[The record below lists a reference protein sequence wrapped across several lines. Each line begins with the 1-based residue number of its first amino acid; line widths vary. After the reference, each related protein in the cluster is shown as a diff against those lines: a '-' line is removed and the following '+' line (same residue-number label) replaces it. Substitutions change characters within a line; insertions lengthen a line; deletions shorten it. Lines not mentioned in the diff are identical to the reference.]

1 MILQVFVKSDV
12 LVTGE
17 MACKIDRADK
27 LIAYTSGMGVFLV
40 QCQLLCTS
48 H

>member
-1 MILQVFVKSDV
+1 MILEVYIKSDV
-12 LVTGE
+12 FGTGE
-17 MACKIDRADK
+17 KACKIDRADK